1 MSKLNTDG
9 KRKEFGK
16 KFGDYGLYDDSR
28 TSGEIS
34 EKVWSFIDK
43 SLQQA
48 YQKGREDERERL
60 NEYIK
65 NDNKLYALLEQLKTK

>member
-43 SLQQA
+43 SLQLA
-48 YQKGREDERERL
+48 YQKGYRAGRKLTHKKLEAWVTEG
-60 NEYIK
+60 IPK
-65 NDNKLYALLEQLKTK
+65 QNKQI